1 MADCNNCGKSIL
13 FGGRRID
20 GARYCGVRCAS
31 RHSLLQMAEQVPTG
45 VLQKHVEHWR
55 SSACPRCNRPGPIDV
70 YRHHRVHS
78 FVLMTQWHTRQ
89 SVCCRRCGRR
99 SQLGSA
105 LYSAAL
111 GWWGF
116 PWGLLVT
123 PVQVGR
129 NLAGV
134 FRPAPPAPTEQL
146 RKVVRLQLAQQAL
159 QPPDDPAVR

>member
-1 MADCNNCGKSIL
+1 
-13 FGGRRID
+13 
-20 GARYCGVRCAS
+20 
-31 RHSLLQMAEQVPTG
+31 MAEQVPAG

-146 RKVVRLQLAQQAL
+146 RNVVRLQLAQQAL
-159 QPPDDPAVR
+159 QPPDDPLAG